1 METRT
6 SGSAGGMGKRARNNP
21 GTAPHADPTVIPWS
35 ACGETALSNLALTC
49 RRHHRA
55 IHAGLWEITFINGI
69 PNAHPT

>member
-21 GTAPHADPTVIPWS
+21 GTAPHADPTVIHWG
-35 ACGETALSNLALTC
+35 AGGETSMQNLVLTC

-55 IHAGLWEITFINGI
+55 IHTGHWRITFTNGI